1 MTNQFSNCSGYSLK
15 RMLDENLLEYFTF
28 TVTLSQGVAV
38 NIYITDFYQFDEQFE
53 MQSCIYGLD
62 SSTILD
68 LKINLIFEILT

>member
-53 MQSCIYGLD
+53 M
-62 SSTILD
+62 
-68 LKINLIFEILT
+68 